1 MPRFT
6 TGEEATMA
14 AMSRNV
20 FRPATYEIHESVTE
34 YHGPAPA
41 IKIEVHGIHSLPAA
55 LARLAEVGHDM
66 APSLEVLQKAVEE
79 QRRRKALDAA
89 VNDLR

>member
-1 MPRFT
+1 MSRFR
-6 TGEEATMA
+6 GDMEDATA
-14 AMSRNV
+14 AMAKDM

-55 LARLAEVGHDM
+55 LARLAETGHDM
-66 APSLEVLQKAVEE
+66 APSLEVLRKVVEE

-89 VNDLR
+89 INDLR